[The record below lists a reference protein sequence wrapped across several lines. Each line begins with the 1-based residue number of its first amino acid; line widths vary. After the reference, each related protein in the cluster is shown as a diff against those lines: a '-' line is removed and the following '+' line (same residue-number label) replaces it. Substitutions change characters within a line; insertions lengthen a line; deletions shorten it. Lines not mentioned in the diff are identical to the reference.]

1 MADKQL
7 EAQLR
12 SFFGFK
18 TLPFCKDP
26 ESARIFHHDRLDRSR
41 ERLHYL
47 AERRGIGVLFGH
59 PGTGKSTLLRSFV
72 DGLGKTAYACA
83 YISHTTCAILDLYRQ
98 IAHAFQI
105 QPAARKAELIRQI
118 QDRLLKLALV
128 QKITPVLIIDES
140 HLMPAPFLDELRL
153 LTSFD
158 ADARD
163 VLALVLAGH
172 PQLESNL
179 RLAVNEALAQRVI
192 LRLRLQ
198 PLLATEV
205 IAYLAFRLEL
215 AGRTAPL
222 FLPDA
227 AEAIVRGS
235 RGIPRL
241 VDRIAEYALL
251 IALHA
256 RKKDIDL
263 DTVNNAIEEV
273 DP

>member
-1 MADKQL
+1 M
-7 EAQLR
+7 
-12 SFFGFK
+12 
-18 TLPFCKDP
+18 LP
-26 ESARIFHHDRLDRSR
+26 
-41 ERLHYL
+41 
-47 AERRGIGVLFGH
+47 
-59 PGTGKSTLLRSFV
+59 STF
-72 DGLGKTAYACA
+72 
-83 YISHTTCAILDLYRQ
+83 TTKFSSLNYQ
-98 IAHAFQI
+98 
-105 QPAARKAELIRQI
+105 
-118 QDRLLKLALV
+118 
-128 QKITPVLIIDES
+128 
-140 HLMPAPFLDELRL
+140 
-153 LTSFD
+153 
-158 ADARD
+158 
-163 VLALVLAGH
+163 AGH

-179 RLAVNEALAQRVI
+179 RLAVNDALAQSVI